1 MTTHEHPKVIFLT
14 SKPSRL
20 SGMTPRRTDTIDD
33 MELLVLGGTAFLG
46 PEIVEA
52 AIITEWEASKK

>member
-1 MTTHEHPKVIFLT
+1 M
-14 SKPSRL
+14 PS
-20 SGMTPRRTDTIDD
+20 GRTDTIRT

-52 AIITEWEASKK
+52 AIITEWEAPKK